1 MRIDDRNAIGGGSAG
16 KTSDVGSTLAA
27 AAAKNASA
35 YQARLNGDSVELSGV
50 SQSVRQFNTA
60 RSARVAQLAQSVQ
73 NGSYSVNSALIS
85 SSLVGEALAGSQENV
100 R

>member
-1 MRIDDRNAIGGGSAG
+1 MRIDDRNAGGGSSAG
-16 KTSDVGSTLAA
+16 KTSDVGSTQAA
-27 AAAKNASA
+27 AAAKNAAA

-73 NGSYSVNSALIS
+73 NGSYSVNSALIG
-85 SSLVGEALAGSQENV
+85 SSLVSEALAGTQENA